1 MKIALLSDIHGNSV
15 ALDAVFEDIKSQGD
29 VDAYWILGDLVAIGP
44 DPVGVLQRLINLP
57 NTQFIRGNSDRYI
70 AFGDRPP
77 PTRAEVESDSS
88 LMEQFVEITESFS
101 WTHGALAAT
110 GWLKWLKDLPLEIT
124 ERLPDG
130 TKFLGVHA
138 SPGEDN
144 GLGFSPD
151 DTDGEMR
158 KLLHGCE
165 ADLICVGHTHRPMTR
180 KIDAWHVVNL
190 GSVSMSP
197 TEDKRASY
205 VLLNA
210 SSEGNEIR
218 HRLVYYNIDAVFEM
232 LEELSHPGRQHIIKF
247 LTSKNNI

>member
-15 ALDAVFEDIKSQGD
+15 ALDAVLEDIKSQGD

-44 DPVGVLQRLINLP
+44 DPAGVLQRLSILP
-57 NTQFIRGNSDRYI
+57 NARFIRGNTDRYV

-77 PTRAEVESDSS
+77 PARAEVESDSS
-88 LMEQFVEITESFS
+88 LMAQFVEITESFS

-124 ERLPDG
+124 ESLPDG

-144 GLGFSPD
+144 GSGFSPD
-151 DTDGEMR
+151 DADGEMR

-165 ADLICVGHTHRPMTR
+165 ADFICVGHTHRPMTR
-180 KIDAWHVVNL
+180 NVDAWHLVNL
-190 GSVSMSP
+190 GSVSLSW

-210 SSEGNEIR
+210 SNEGYEIN
-218 HRLVYYNIDAVFEM
+218 HRLVHYNRDTVVDM
-232 LEELSHPGRQHIIKF
+232 LEDLSHPGRHYIKKI
-247 LTSKNNI
+247 LTSKNND